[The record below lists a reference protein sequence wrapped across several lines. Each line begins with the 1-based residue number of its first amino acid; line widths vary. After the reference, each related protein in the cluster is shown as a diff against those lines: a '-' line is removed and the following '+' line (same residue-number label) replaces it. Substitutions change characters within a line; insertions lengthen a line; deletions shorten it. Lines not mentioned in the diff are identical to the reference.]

1 MSLHE
6 AERRNRQSKEARR
19 TSQRILSFKQ
29 WCSLNSI
36 SEATGRR
43 LIKAGKV
50 RIVRLSERRIGIG
63 ENDNADFQA
72 SCTRGEPP

>member
-1 MSLHE
+1 MSLFE
-6 AERRNRQSKEARR
+6 AERRNRQSKESRR

-29 WCSLNSI
+29 WCALNSI

-63 ENDNADFQA
+63 EDDNAEFQA
-72 SCTRGEPP
+72 RCARAGT